1 MKAALYEG
9 EHSIK
14 MTTQPIP
21 ECGPNDVLIKNLRA
35 GICGSDVAV
44 YEHGLASGHK
54 IKLDHPFGHEMISV
68 VAAVGK
74 NVTDFKVGQRVYPY
88 PLLASGDPSNAGSLG
103 GFSEY
108 LLVPDARLNR
118 ELYLVPD
125 SISNRTGALI
135 EPFTVGTH
143 AAYQAHPQPGENAI
157 VYGAGTIGIA
167 AATALRHAGC
177 QKIMLVDLSDYR
189 LSIARQMGFATCN
202 SSKTD
207 LETASTEFFGLAP
220 SLNGQVPA
228 IDITIDAVGAA
239 EIFDRFMA
247 KGPIDSRYVIVG
259 VAKQAR
265 QVDLLSL
272 TYSSRA
278 IIGSGGYRPKD
289 VQIVLDIMQKENDL
303 IEKMVTH
310 EFAWKDLEQGIQTA
324 ADPQHALNVQ
334 IVYQD

>member
-9 EHSIK
+9 KHSIK
-14 MTTQPIP
+14 LTTQPIP
-21 ECGPNDVLIKNLRA
+21 ERGPNDVLIKNLRA

-118 ELYLVPD
+118 ELYLIPD

-143 AAYQAHPQPGENAI
+143 AAYQAHPQPGENRDRIWRGHDWHRSGNCSASCR
-157 VYGAGTIGIA
+157 
-167 AATALRHAGC
+167 LSKDHAGRS
-177 QKIMLVDLSDYR
+177 KR
-189 LSIARQMGFATCN
+189 LSFVNCSPNGVC
-202 SSKTD
+202 D
-207 LETASTEFFGLAP
+207 LQLQQ
-220 SLNGQVPA
+220 N
-228 IDITIDAVGAA
+228 
-239 EIFDRFMA
+239 
-247 KGPIDSRYVIVG
+247 
-259 VAKQAR
+259 
-265 QVDLLSL
+265 
-272 TYSSRA
+272 
-278 IIGSGGYRPKD
+278 
-289 VQIVLDIMQKENDL
+289 
-303 IEKMVTH
+303 
-310 EFAWKDLEQGIQTA
+310 
-324 ADPQHALNVQ
+324 
-334 IVYQD
+334 